1 MKYILILA
9 IAALVTP
16 ALNGRFAQE
25 ATRKETPNMSKPC
38 PLPGKS
44 GFKCYGFGY
53 IDGVG
58 AKGTIY
64 KCSDC
69 GGRFF
74 DN

>member
-9 IAALVTP
+9 FAALLTP
-16 ALNGRFAQE
+16 FVDGRFAQE
-25 ATRKETPNMSKPC
+25 SIRKETPNMISC
-38 PLPGKS
+38 PLPGKN
-44 GFKCYGFGY
+44 GFKCYGYGY

-64 KCSDC
+64 KCNDC

-74 DN
+74 GN